1 MDVRLRAELVKV
13 YMRRMIGNLM
23 GDSVKGTA
31 TLCKEHV
38 GLNSAIQPGPHL
50 RVTSD

>member
-23 GDSVKGTA
+23 DDSVQGTRRTQLGPTTRPA
-31 TLCKEHV
+31 SPSHV
-38 GLNSAIQPGPHL
+38 
-50 RVTSD
+50 

>member
-1 MDVRLRAELVKV
+1 MDVRLRAELMKV

-23 GDSVKGTA
+23 DDSVKGTA

-38 GLNSAIQPGPHL
+38 GLQLGRTTWPASPSH
-50 RVTSD
+50 V